1 MHFKKGGKVKTFKLV
16 LLVLV
21 ILAFGFCLSCS
32 KKAVRT
38 EAVSYPSQ
46 KTTDAAAE
54 EEAKAAAEK
63 AAAMEAEKKLQEETL
78 KEEAARTES
87 EKIRQQELQGK
98 AMQEEAARKE
108 AAAREAAER
117 EKNLTLEPIYFDFDD
132 YAIRDDQKEVLTKNA
147 DWFKVHAQVR
157 IRLEGNCD
165 ERGTAEYNLALG
177 QRRADSTK
185 AFLEG
190 LGIQKNR
197 MLTISYGK
205 ERPIA
210 LEHNEAAW
218 AKNRRVDFAPLK

>member
-1 MHFKKGGKVKTFKLV
+1 MKTFKLV

-21 ILAFGFCLSCS
+21 ILACGFYLSCS

-46 KTTDAAAE
+46 KTAEAAAE
-54 EEAKAAAEK
+54 EEAKA

-78 KEEAARTES
+78 KEEAARAEA
-87 EKIRQQELQGK
+87 EKIRQQELQER

-117 EKNLTLEPIYFDFDD
+117 QKNLTLEPIYFDYDD
-132 YAIRDDQKEVLTKNA
+132 YAIRDDQKEVLTQNA
-147 DWFKVHAQVR
+147 DWFKAHPQVR

-205 ERPIA
+205 ERPIT
-210 LEHNEAAW
+210 LEHNETAW

>member
-21 ILAFGFCLSCS
+21 ILACGFYLSCS

-46 KTTDAAAE
+46 KTAEAAAE
-54 EEAKAAAEK
+54 EEAKA

-78 KEEAARTES
+78 KEEAARAEA
-87 EKIRQQELQGK
+87 EKIRQQELQER

-117 EKNLTLEPIYFDFDD
+117 EKNLTLEPIYFDYDD
-132 YAIRDDQKEVLTKNA
+132 YAIRDDQKEVLTQNA
-147 DWFKVHAQVR
+147 DWFKAHPQVR

-205 ERPIA
+205 ERPIT
-210 LEHNEAAW
+210 LEHNETAW

>member
-21 ILAFGFCLSCS
+21 ILACGFYLSCS

-46 KTTDAAAE
+46 KTAEAAAE
-54 EEAKAAAEK
+54 EEAKA

-78 KEEAARTES
+78 KEEAARAEA
-87 EKIRQQELQGK
+87 EKIRQQELQER

-117 EKNLTLEPIYFDFDD
+117 EKNLTLEPIYFDYDD
-132 YAIRDDQKEVLTKNA
+132 YAIRDDQKEVLTQNA
-147 DWFKVHAQVR
+147 DWFKAHPQVR